1 VLQPAEVSPGT
12 STPAATGRLAEG
24 ATVSHYLVAGPLGAG
39 GMGTVYRAE
48 DTRLGR
54 PVALK
59 FLNDALAQ
67 DPQAVERFLR
77 EARAASTL
85 SHPSIC
91 VVHDV
96 GDFEGRPFIAME
108 LLEGRT
114 LKRWIHEGP
123 RRFDA
128 LLELAIE
135 IGDGLSAA
143 HAKGIVH
150 RDVKPTNVFVTT
162 EGQAKVLDF
171 GLAKVARPLD
181 PDSVSSWPTA
191 SEDREIRTSPGAV
204 LGTVGYMSPEQARG
218 WELDARTDLFSFGAV
233 LYEMATRRAPFDGET
248 AAVIFDAILNRDP
261 TPPSHLDPTLPEGMD
276 RIVLRALEKDRD
288 IRYQTARD
296 LVADLKRLRRDSS
309 SPKQRPPF
317 LAGGTP
323 ERRPAP
329 ARRRSIV
336 AVAAALG
343 VGLAALGLFWA
354 RQPRRLEVTGYRQ
367 LTTDREFKSRP
378 VTDGSRIY
386 MTESTSADTGVAVQ
400 VSALGGDTSKIPL
413 PFSNASVSDMSPS
426 GAELLV
432 MGQEAPVGS
441 NGDPV
446 ELWTVPLVGGAPRR
460 VGDLRANSAIWS
472 PDGRR
477 IAYAAERRLS
487 VAEADGSG
495 SRVIWSAPGPFDVTA
510 WSPDGRRLSLTVE
523 DPRTRNTTL
532 WGISP
537 EGSDPRPALSGFGLP
552 ASHGRWTADGHYLI
566 FEAVSI
572 EAADR
577 RSDLWVLPARGRWP
591 WRAARPERL
600 TQGPFSFFHAAP
612 GREGKRVFAIGARL
626 QGELVRYDG
635 DSGQWIPS
643 LGGISAQSLDF
654 SPDGRRVVYS
664 SFPDGT
670 LWQSRVDGGD
680 RVQLTMPPVVALLPQ
695 WSPDG
700 TRIAYTET
708 PLQGASSIRLI
719 PVSGGTSRPA
729 LADDRSQV
737 DATWS
742 PDGASLAVGFS
753 LMDQRKNRPITIQ
766 RVDLRTGVAAAVP
779 GSEGLFSPRWSP
791 DGRSL
796 AALSRDSFELRLY
809 DFESGRWRVLLK
821 EQRQLSYPAWS
832 HDSRALFVTEGS
844 ARFRV
849 GLADG
854 RRDVVAALAGLR
866 QAVTPFGFG
875 SWFGEGPDE
884 SVLALRD
891 VSVRE
896 LFELDLEEH

>member
-1 VLQPAEVSPGT
+1 VRQPAEIPS
-12 STPAATGRLAEG
+12 STPAPRASGRVTEG
-24 ATVSHYLVAGPLGAG
+24 CAVSHYLVVAPLGTG

-67 DPQAVERFLR
+67 DPQAVERFQR

-171 GLAKVARPLD
+171 GLAKLSRPLD

-191 SEDREIRTSPGAV
+191 SEDREVRTSPGAV

-218 WELDARTDLFSFGAV
+218 WELDVRTDLFSFGAV
-233 LYEMATRRAPFDGET
+233 LYEMATGRAPFDGDTT
-248 AAVIFDAILNRDP
+248 ALVFDAILNRDP
-261 TPPSHLDPTLPEGMD
+261 VPPSHLDATLPEALD

-288 IRYQTARD
+288 VRYQTAKD

-309 SPKQRPPF
+309 SPGHGHSEFTGPAARHGRPAGRRRV
-317 LAGGTP
+317 LAG
-323 ERRPAP
+323 
-329 ARRRSIV
+329 
-336 AVAAALG
+336 AAAA
-343 VGLAALGLFWA
+343 VTISALGLFWA
-354 RQPRRLEVTGYRQ
+354 WPRGALEVAAYRQ
-367 LTTDREFKSRP
+367 LTADREFKSRP
-378 VTDGSRIY
+378 VTDGSRVY
-386 MTESTSADTGVAVQ
+386 LTENTSADTAVAVQ
-400 VSALGGDTSKIPL
+400 VSAQGGDTGRIPI
-413 PFSNASVSDMSPS
+413 PFSNASVCDMSPS

-432 MGQEAPVGS
+432 RGQEAPVGS
-441 NGDPV
+441 SGDPV

-460 VGDLRANSAIWS
+460 VGDLRANSAVWS
-472 PDGRR
+472 PGGRR
-477 IAYAAERRLS
+477 IAYATGRRLS

-495 SRVIWSAPGPFDVTA
+495 ARPIWSAPGPLAVTA

-523 DPRTRNTTL
+523 DPRTRNTAL

-537 EGSDPRPALSGFGLP
+537 DGSDPRPALPGFDLP
-552 ASHGRWTADGHYLI
+552 ASQGRWTADGRYLI

-572 EAADR
+572 EAGSDR
-577 RSDLWVLPARGRWP
+577 RSDLWALPTKARWP
-591 WRAARPERL
+591 WRAARAERL

-612 GREGKRVFAIGARL
+612 DREGKRVFAIGARL

-635 DSGQWIPS
+635 RSSQWIPS

-664 SFPDGT
+664 SFPDGA

-680 RVQLTMPPVVALLPQ
+680 RVQLTMPPVAAVLPQ

-700 TRIAYTET
+700 TQIAYTEA
-708 PLQGASSIRLI
+708 PPQGASSIRLI
-719 PVSGGTSRPA
+719 PVSGGTSRPVM
-729 LADDRSQV
+729 ADDRSQV

-742 PDGASLAVGFS
+742 PDGTSLAVGFA
-753 LMDQRKNRPITIQ
+753 LTDHRENRPITIQ
-766 RVDLRTGVAAAVP
+766 RVNLRTGVAAAVP

-791 DGRSL
+791 DGRVL
-796 AALSRDSFELRLY
+796 AALSRDSLELHLY

-821 EQRQLSYPAWS
+821 EQRQISYPEWS
-832 HDSRALFVTEGS
+832 HDSRALFVTEGP
-844 ARFRV
+844 ARLRV
-849 GLADG
+849 AMADG
-854 RRDVVAALAGLR
+854 RRDVAAVLAGLR
-866 QAVTPFGFG
+866 PAFTPFGFG
-875 SWFGEGPDE
+875 SWFGVGPDD

-896 LFELDLEEH
+896 LFALDLEAR